1 MTAADIQALLTTLL
15 PLVAFFGIMYLLII
29 KPQKKKE
36 KTRKDMQN
44 SVNVGDEIVSIG
56 GIMGKII
63 NIKDD
68 EITIE
73 TSVERT
79 QIKLF
84 RYAIDTVTKTTEQK

>member
-1 MTAADIQALLTTLL
+1 MTATDIQALLATIL
-15 PLVAFFGIMYLLII
+15 PLVVFFGIMYLLII
-29 KPQKKKE
+29 RPQKKKD
-36 KTRKDMQN
+36 KARKDMQN

-84 RYAIDTVTKTTEQK
+84 RYAIDSVIKKTEQK

>member
-84 RYAIDTVTKTTEQK
+84 RYAIDSVTKTTEQK

>member
-1 MTAADIQALLTTLL
+1 MGAADIQALLTTLL

-56 GIMGKII
+56 GIMGKIV
-63 NIKDD
+63 NIKDN

-84 RYAIDTVTKTTEQK
+84 RYAIDSVTKPTEQK